1 MRGVGRLSIEMR
13 FSVLGPLVVDDGDA
27 PVPLG
32 GHRQRAVLA
41 LLVLNAGR
49 VVSADRIVTEIWS
62 EEPPDGAR
70 DSLYTYVSNLRRV
83 LGKGRIVR
91 SGSGYRLVLANGDT
105 IDVVEYDSDLARAR
119 RLVGS
124 DPAAVIDLV
133 DSSLELW
140 RGRPYVG
147 FEDLP
152 SVPPEATRLEELRL
166 LALEDR
172 IDAELRAGGTPV
184 VSDVEA
190 LNREHPY
197 RERIWELLAR
207 SLYRVGRQ
215 AEALRTFTRL
225 RQLLREELGLEPS
238 PSIARLEERILVQDP
253 TLEPE
258 APMPPTNLPTPVS
271 SFIGRVDELTLIDK
285 AIHEHRLVTVV
296 APGGAG
302 KTRLAIEAAGTIRG
316 SFPDG
321 VWLVDLAS
329 VSDPGAMAQAVAAA
343 LQIVQSPGIEPF
355 DTLVNRLRS
364 QTVLIVLDTCE
375 HVADQAGGLAVRL
388 LELAPDVKILATSR
402 QALGREGEFR
412 CLLDGLDTSHEGTQS
427 GDAERLFETRAAAVH
442 PEFVL
447 DETTQPQVASICR
460 HLDGMPLAI
469 ELAASRVDVLSPTE
483 IDRLLSDRF
492 LLLTDGRVERSAH
505 RSLQASLDWSY
516 DLLVPDERR
525 AFDCLGVFQGP
536 FSASAAAAVLDCP
549 SEVDAIDQ
557 LHRLASAS
565 LLQTVQGTASRYRL
579 LETMRMYA
587 CDHLTESEQLD
598 GAVARHDRHY
608 RERCRGLRPAFFGRG
623 RVAAQA
629 EIEAELADYHS
640 AFDRFLDDGRVED
653 ALEMAWPLGHV
664 WLFSGRL
671 GDGFRRL
678 EALLDSSSG
687 SRNRLRADAL
697 AAASFLGMY
706 MASYDLAI
714 PWAEE
719 AITIYQ
725 TVGDEQGLAYAL
737 ARRGHLAFSVGD
749 VPAALEVLQTS
760 LEICIRIG
768 YTDGTAWP
776 LSLLA
781 QARLWSGD
789 ESPEVRRMF
798 EQSRERFIAMGE
810 TYGQAHADM
819 FLSNLGEGSVEHML
833 RYSLE
838 MMELAERSN
847 ADPLMRPIAFH
858 NLAYAVWY
866 GSDLVRADGL
876 NRVSARLALDTGST
890 VTSGMA
896 LLQAGVFAAG
906 RGEPERAAILLGAGH
921 AHFGMQIPP
930 FYERQLQ
937 PGIEDASRALGDGRY
952 EEQHERGAA
961 MSVEEATAFVL
972 DGPI

>member
-1 MRGVGRLSIEMR
+1 M
-13 FSVLGPLVVDDGDA
+13 LGPLLVDDGDA

-32 GHRQRAVLA
+32 GPRQRAVLA

-83 LGKGRIVR
+83 LGKDRIVR
-91 SGSGYRLVLANGDT
+91 ADNGYRLDLANGDS
-105 IDVVEYDSDLARAR
+105 IDVVEQESDLARAR

-124 DPAAVIDLV
+124 DPAAAIDLV
-133 DSSLELW
+133 DSALDSW

-152 SVPPEATRLEELRL
+152 SVPPEATRLEDLRL

-184 VSDVEA
+184 VSEVEA
-190 LNREHPY
+190 LSREYPY

-207 SLYRVGRQ
+207 SLYRAGRQ

-225 RQLLREELGLEPS
+225 RRLLREELGLEPS
-238 PSIARLEERILVQDP
+238 PSIVRLEEQILVQDP
-253 TLEPE
+253 SLEPE
-258 APMPPTNLPTPVS
+258 VPMPPTNLPTPLS
-271 SFIGRVDELTLIDK
+271 SFIGRDDELIVIDK

-296 APGGAG
+296 GPGGAG
-302 KTRLAIEAAGTIRG
+302 KTRLAIEAAVNVRG
-316 SFPDG
+316 SFRDG
-321 VWLVDLAS
+321 VWHVDLAS
-329 VSDPGAMAQAVAAA
+329 VSNPHTVAQAAAAA
-343 LQIVQSPGIEPF
+343 LQIVQPPGTAPLDALI
-355 DTLVNRLRS
+355 NRLRP
-364 QTVLIVLDTCE
+364 QTALLVLDNCE
-375 HVADQAGGLAVRL
+375 HVADQAGELAVRL
-388 LELAPDVKILATSR
+388 LEMAPDVKILTTSR
-402 QALGREGEFR
+402 QVLGREGEVR
-412 CLLDGLDTSHEGTQS
+412 CPLDGLDTSSDEARS
-427 GDAERLFETRAAAVH
+427 GDAERLFETRATAVR
-442 PEFVL
+442 PNFTL
-447 DETTQPQVASICR
+447 DEMTQPQVASICR

-469 ELAASRVDVLSPTE
+469 ELAAARVDVLSPAE

-492 LLLTDGRVERSAH
+492 LLLTDARVEWPSH

-516 DLLVPDERR
+516 DLLGPDERR

-536 FSASAAAAVLDCP
+536 FSAPAAAAVLDCV

-557 LHRLASAS
+557 LHRLAGAS

-587 CDHLTESEQLD
+587 CDHLIESEQLD
-598 GAVARHDRHY
+598 DAEVRHDRYY

-629 EIEAELADYHS
+629 EIEVELADYHI
-640 AFDRFLDDGRVED
+640 AFDRFLDDGRIED
-653 ALEMAWPLGHV
+653 ALEMAWPLGHM

-671 GDGFRRL
+671 GDGARRL
-678 EALLDSSSG
+678 EAVLGSSGG

-697 AAASFLGMY
+697 AAASFLAMY
-706 MASYDLAI
+706 MASYDVAVA
-714 PWAEE
+714 WAEE
-719 AITIYQ
+719 AIGIYQ

-749 VPAALEVLQTS
+749 VPVALDVLQTS
-760 LEICIRIG
+760 LEICDRIG
-768 YTDGTAWP
+768 YDDGTAWP

-789 ESPEVRRMF
+789 ESPEVRYMF
-798 EQSRERFIAMGE
+798 EQSRERFIVMGE
-810 TYGQAHADM
+810 TFGQAHADM
-819 FLSNLGEGSVEHML
+819 FLSNLGEGSVENML

-847 ADPLMRPIAFH
+847 ADPLMRPVAFH

-866 GSDLVRADGL
+866 DGELDRADGL
-876 NRVSARLALDTGST
+876 NRVSARLAFETGST
-890 VTSGMA
+890 VNSGMA
-896 LLQAGVFAAG
+896 FLQAGVFAAG

-937 PGIEDASRALGDGRY
+937 PGIETATRALGDERY
-952 EEQHERGAA
+952 DELHDRGAA
-961 MSVEEATAFVL
+961 ISVEEATALLL